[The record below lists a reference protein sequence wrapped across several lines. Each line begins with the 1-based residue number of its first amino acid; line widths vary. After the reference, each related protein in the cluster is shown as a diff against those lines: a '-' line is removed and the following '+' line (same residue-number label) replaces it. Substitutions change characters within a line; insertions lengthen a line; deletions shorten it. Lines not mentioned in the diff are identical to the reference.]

1 MKKRYLALA
10 AAGIMGM
17 LLAGCSS
24 KPETPANSANNQADG
39 TQAESKNE
47 AGGDEHT
54 DTPSGGLNLSGRHW
68 KIGGQV
74 RQTSLYLYMP
84 GIWDCLKK
92 PGRVWKSLPWPM
104 GRL

>member
-47 AGGDEHT
+47 AGGD
-54 DTPSGGLNLSGRHW
+54 
-68 KIGGQV
+68 
-74 RQTSLYLYMP
+74 
-84 GIWDCLKK
+84 
-92 PGRVWKSLPWPM
+92 
-104 GRL
+104 